1 MAHATCTVHAR
12 ARARASTRMCMCACA
27 CACVRVHV
35 CMCAGAC
42 ACVHVHVHVCMCI
55 CMCACAACVHVQ
67 HVCMCSMCACACA
80 ACACIYAYPRGAL
93 GPRVVGRVLGGGS
106 GGDRSLAVPRLPRR
120 ALGELRSPRHL
131 SCSGG
136 GDLGGDLVARGEV
149 VRFSGFGR
157 LPDFGSGAAQA
168 RRTVLAWRHG
178 WRVVVRGGSGVVVV
192 TVGSG

>member
-1 MAHATCTVHAR
+1 MQHAQYTR
-12 ARARASTRMCMCACA
+12 ARARAQA
-27 CACVRVHV
+27 H
-35 CMCAGAC
+35 AC
-42 ACVHVHVHVCMCI
+42 ACVHVHVHVCVCMCACVQVHVHVCMCM
-55 CMCACAACVHVQ
+55 CMCACASACVHVQ

-120 ALGELRSPRHL
+120 ALGELGSPRHL

-157 LPDFGSGAAQA
+157 LPDFGGGAAQA